1 VLRTDRIHVVTIHN
15 GSAEADFWCGTAHSV
30 TRHGVHNARPAEV
43 EEEAAIAAFVYLA
56 SQSPR
61 RRQLLAQIGVAH
73 ELLLPDEGEDA
84 EALEA
89 VRGRETPAVYVQRV
103 TRAKL
108 DAARRRLKARA
119 LPPAPILCADTTVAL
134 GARILGKPADA
145 QEARAMLG
153 ALSGRTH
160 RVLSAVA
167 LWTGTRRLEALSI
180 SHVRFAALPPQV
192 IDAYIES
199 GEPFG
204 KAGAYAIQSS
214 LAGWIEHI
222 DGSYSGI
229 MGLPL
234 AETAALLR
242 RAKVAHELSA

>member
-1 VLRTDRIHVVTIHN
+1 MPP
-15 GSAEADFWCGTAHSV
+15 F
-30 TRHGVHNARPAEV
+30 
-43 EEEAAIAAFVYLA
+43 AFVYLA

-61 RRQLLAQIGVAH
+61 RRQLLDQIGARH
-73 ELLLPDEGEDA
+73 ETLLPDAHEDP

-89 VRGRETPAVYVQRV
+89 VRGRETAAHYVARV

-108 DAARRRLKARA
+108 EAARERLARRRL
-119 LPPAPILCADTTVAL
+119 PFAPILCADTTVAL
-134 GARILGKPADA
+134 GRRILGKPADA
-145 QEARAMLG
+145 DEAGAMLA

-167 LWTGTRRLEALSI
+167 LWTGGRSIEALSL
-180 SHVRFAALPPQV
+180 SHVRFARLPAAV
-192 IDAYIES
+192 VDAYVAS

-204 KAGAYAIQSS
+204 KAGAYAIQSA
-214 LAGWIEHI
+214 LAGFIERI

-242 RAKVAHELSA
+242 RAKVAHALSA